1 MASTLKGRGRPQTR
15 KLLSGS
21 KKCQLC
27 LQGSNAVVWAAH
39 THKVGGF
46 KEAKGNRCQRCSLF
60 AFWTHSGP
68 FPVRALLHVSDVK
81 HTPAYQVCVQRR
93 LLEAVWIIHL
103 ETLQV
108 SIHGNSPIFSKFLG
122 LRALSCLAHEL
133 FLPKVKEWAL
143 REPQREGRENLLWTA
158 LGEDARTDARTA
170 VYPVCCYAALVAE
183 PCRTKRSWLA

>member
-1 MASTLKGRGRPQTR
+1 MLNIRQHIKFAL
-15 KLLSGS
+15 LLSS
-21 KKCQLC
+21 LVA
-27 LQGSNAVVWAAH
+27 LQ
-39 THKVGGF
+39 TT
-46 KEAKGNRCQRCSLF
+46 R
-60 AFWTHSGP
+60 SGK
-68 FPVRALLHVSDVK
+68 L
-81 HTPAYQVCVQRR
+81 QRR

-143 REPQREGRENLLWTA
+143 REPQWEGRENLLWTA

-170 VYPVCCYAALVAE
+170 VYPVCCYSALVAE

>member
-68 FPVRALLHVSDVK
+68 FPVRGLLHVSDVK
-81 HTPAYQVCVQRR
+81 HTPAYQVCVASFEPRC
-93 LLEAVWIIHL
+93 LANNPFWEVAAPPPIHL

-133 FLPKVKEWAL
+133 FLTKVKEWAL
-143 REPQREGRENLLWTA
+143 REPQ
-158 LGEDARTDARTA
+158 
-170 VYPVCCYAALVAE
+170 
-183 PCRTKRSWLA
+183 